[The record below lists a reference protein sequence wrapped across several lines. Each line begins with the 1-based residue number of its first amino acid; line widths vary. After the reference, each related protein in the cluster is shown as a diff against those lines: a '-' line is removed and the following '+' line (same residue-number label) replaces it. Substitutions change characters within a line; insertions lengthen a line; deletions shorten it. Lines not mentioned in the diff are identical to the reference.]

1 MAKERFVETY
11 SQGVT
16 NVRKVIVD
24 TETGVNYVLMSSS
37 MTTGCGLTVLLD
49 QDGKPVITPVTSQGI
64 NHLFSSRPLS
74 ARLLLFKLFLL
85 PHPCHLYISRVTSLS
100 HLYFRYRHQ
109 QIGIL
114 IISSLIRITYT
125 TGTLAWK

>member
-24 TETGVNYVLMSSS
+24 TKTGVNYVLMSSS

-49 QDGKPVITPVTSQGI
+49 QDGKPVITPVTSLKG
-64 NHLFSSRPLS
+64 
-74 ARLLLFKLFLL
+74 
-85 PHPCHLYISRVTSLS
+85 
-100 HLYFRYRHQ
+100 
-109 QIGIL
+109 
-114 IISSLIRITYT
+114 
-125 TGTLAWK
+125 

>member
-24 TETGVNYVLMSSS
+24 TKTGVNYVLMSSS

-49 QDGKPVITPVTSQGI
+49 QDGKPVITPVTS
-64 NHLFSSRPLS
+64 L
-74 ARLLLFKLFLL
+74 KE
-85 PHPCHLYISRVTSLS
+85 
-100 HLYFRYRHQ
+100 
-109 QIGIL
+109 
-114 IISSLIRITYT
+114 
-125 TGTLAWK
+125 

>member
-49 QDGKPVITPVTSQGI
+49 
-64 NHLFSSRPLS
+64 HLRK
-74 ARLLLFKLFLL
+74 KL
-85 PHPCHLYISRVTSLS
+85 RK
-100 HLYFRYRHQ
+100 
-109 QIGIL
+109 IL
-114 IISSLIRITYT
+114 
-125 TGTLAWK
+125 

>member
-49 QDGKPVITPVTSQGI
+49 QTGQPVITPVTS
-64 NHLFSSRPLS
+64 L
-74 ARLLLFKLFLL
+74 KE
-85 PHPCHLYISRVTSLS
+85 
-100 HLYFRYRHQ
+100 
-109 QIGIL
+109 
-114 IISSLIRITYT
+114 
-125 TGTLAWK
+125 

>member
-49 QDGKPVITPVTSQGI
+49 QDGKPVITPVTY
-64 NHLFSSRPLS
+64 L
-74 ARLLLFKLFLL
+74 KE
-85 PHPCHLYISRVTSLS
+85 
-100 HLYFRYRHQ
+100 
-109 QIGIL
+109 
-114 IISSLIRITYT
+114 
-125 TGTLAWK
+125 